1 MTPMKMLSTKVRQPC
16 FKDGVCSIAQKLH
29 YSSAYTNITVYKILQ
44 NYNVFM
50 CQEIIK
56 GY

>member
-29 YSSAYTNITVYKILQ
+29 YLSAYNNIIVYKNTTKLECI
-44 NYNVFM
+44 YVPRD
-50 CQEIIK
+50 
-56 GY
+56 Y